1 MPEPEAVLWGRAMD
15 MPGDAAPD
23 PAADDVM
30 PSHRW
35 LAEPDPSPSPAPEP
49 WAEPSPEPG
58 GEPGARPEG
67 EGAGVSYLY
76 PVPFPQGVCVDVHTI
91 ALGVI
96 FSLLFVAFLLLSP
109 VLVRKNKWMTIGLL
123 LVTSCRALFFLV
135 DPYHTRG
142 TLSSCVIMYLYGLPF
157 PMINLLLVV
166 VTDTVSAAIKATS
179 KATPFQ
185 KKVASHRILFL
196 GVCAL
201 EFVVQFFAD
210 TARLCQMEYA
220 LQPTPAKCLP
230 RPRGAPIPMT
240 SDSACRCIAVLTLVE
255 RSRAQL

>member
-1 MPEPEAVLWGRAMD
+1 MRCGRGAAMPEPEAVLWGRAMD

-109 VLVRKNKWMTIGLL
+109 
-123 LVTSCRALFFLV
+123 
-135 DPYHTRG
+135 
-142 TLSSCVIMYLYGLPF
+142 
-157 PMINLLLVV
+157 
-166 VTDTVSAAIKATS
+166 
-179 KATPFQ
+179 
-185 KKVASHRILFL
+185 
-196 GVCAL
+196 
-201 EFVVQFFAD
+201 
-210 TARLCQMEYA
+210 
-220 LQPTPAKCLP
+220 
-230 RPRGAPIPMT
+230 GAPSCSNAHPSAGVAAT
-240 SDSACRCIAVLTLVE
+240 LLSD
-255 RSRAQL
+255 